1 LGATIV
7 IKRSYPAHPLVGV
20 LAVVRRDNRVLL
32 VQRANPPNQGL
43 WGFPGGLQD
52 VGETL
57 AAAAVRELREETGV
71 TARAIG
77 PLTALDAIQHD
88 ASNRVEYHFTLVAI
102 LLEWISGEGV
112 ADDDAAAVQWLA
124 MAEMD
129 PEKLPLIRNVADVAR
144 LALK

>member
-1 LGATIV
+1 M
-7 IKRSYPAHPLVGV
+7 
-20 LAVVRRDNRVLL
+20 LAVVRRADRVLL

-57 AAAAVRELREETGV
+57 ADAAMRELREETGV
-71 TARAIG
+71 AARAVG

-88 ASNRVEYHFTLVAI
+88 ASQRVEYHFTLVAI

-112 ADDDAAAVQWLA
+112 AGDDAEAVQWLSLS
-124 MAEMD
+124 EMT
-129 PEKLPLIRNVADVAR
+129 PERLPLIRNVADVAQ

>member
-1 LGATIV
+1 M
-7 IKRSYPAHPLVGV
+7 
-20 LAVVRRDNRVLL
+20 LAVVRRADRVLL

-57 AAAAVRELREETGV
+57 ADAALRELREDTGV
-71 TARAIG
+71 AARAIG

-88 ASNRVEYHFTLVAI
+88 ASKRVEYHFTLVAI
-102 LLEWISGEGV
+102 LLEWLSGEGV
-112 ADDDAAAVQWLA
+112 ADDDAAAVQWVSLS
-124 MAEMD
+124 EMN

>member
-1 LGATIV
+1 
-7 IKRSYPAHPLVGV
+7 V
-20 LAVVRRDNRVLL
+20 LAVVRRDDRVLL

-57 AAAAVRELREETGV
+57 ADAALRELREETGV
-71 TARAIG
+71 IARAVG

-88 ASNRVEYHFTLVAI
+88 ASKRIEYHFTLVAI
-102 LLEWISGEGV
+102 LLEWLSGEGV
-112 ADDDAAAVQWLA
+112 ADDDAAAVQWVSLS
-124 MAEMD
+124 EMN
-129 PEKLPLIRNVADVAR
+129 PERIPLIRNVEDVAR